1 MHRLLKKV
9 GYAVCLFVLWPS
21 PAVAKDSFIV
31 KDIRVEGLERISP
44 GTVFNYLPIRVGD
57 EFDAS
62 RSAEAV
68 RALFKT
74 GFFRDVRLEREGD
87 VLVVIV
93 SERETIAEITI
104 TGNKDISTED
114 LLEGLKKIGFAQGGV
129 FDRSLLDK
137 VEQELRRQ
145 YFSQGKYGV
154 KIDSQVKKLGAN
166 RVAVT
171 LAITEGR
178 AARIKQIN
186 IVGNRAYSDKALIKK
201 FKLTTPTLFSFFTK
215 SDQYSKQKLS
225 ADLEALRSH
234 YLDNGYINFNIDS
247 TQVSITPDKSDIYI
261 TINVSEG
268 DRYTL
273 SEIKLAGDLIVPQ
286 QDLFPLVTTKRGMVF
301 SRKEVTQTSTN
312 LTERLGDEGYAFAN
326 VNAVPEIDNAKK
338 TVALSY
344 FIDPG
349 KRVYV
354 RRINFSGNIKTRDE
368 VLRREMRQLEGAWFS
383 TSKVNRSKVRLQR
396 LGFFEEINAETPP
409 VTGTTDQVDVN
420 FAVTERASGNLLLGL
435 GFSQTQGLIFN
446 TQITQDNFL
455 GTGNHVKFAFNNS
468 EVNRIF
474 ALGYTNPY
482 YTPQGISRGFDISY
496 RETNAESANVTRFD
510 SKVLSGGINFG
521 IPVTEYQFVNLGL
534 AYEDTEINVDPLFT
548 SQQVQ
553 DFIAREGN
561 QFNVLRFN
569 TSFAYDTR
577 NKALLPD
584 SGVLH
589 RVRAEAAIP
598 GGDLRYYKLDYD
610 TSWYY
615 PLVEDY
621 ILALRGL
628 VGYGNG
634 YGGTRELPFFENF
647 YAGGPRSVRGYK
659 ENTLGPRD
667 TLGRPL
673 GGNFKVIG
681 NAEIILPVP
690 FLQDVKAVRVAA
702 FVDMGNVYGKD
713 EDIDVGQLRFSA
725 GLSGIWLSPFGV
737 LSVSIAQPFN
747 KQPGDQSQPFQF
759 TFGASF

>member
-1 MHRLLKKV
+1 MHRLLKKL
-9 GYAVCLFVLWPS
+9 GYTVFLFVFWPS
-21 PAVAKDSFIV
+21 SAVAKDSFIV

-74 GFFRDVRLEREGD
+74 GFFG
-87 VLVVIV
+87 
-93 SERETIAEITI
+93 
-104 TGNKDISTED
+104 TED
-114 LLEGLKKIGFAQGGV
+114 LLEGLKKIGFAEGGV

-154 KIDSQVKKLGAN
+154 KLDSQVKKLGAN

-171 LAITEGR
+171 IAITEGR

-234 YLDNGYINFNIDS
+234 YLDHGYINFNIDS

-268 DRYTL
+268 NRYTL
-273 SEIKLAGDLIVPQ
+273 SEVKLAGDLIVPQ
-286 QDLFPLVTTKRGMVF
+286 DDLFPLVTTKRGMVF
-301 SRKEVTQTSTN
+301 SRKAVTQTSTN

-354 RRINFSGNIKTRDE
+354 RRINFSGNTKTRDE
-368 VLRREMRQLEGAWFS
+368 VLRREMRQFEGAWFS

-409 VTGTTDQVDVN
+409 VPGTTDQVDVN

-455 GTGNHVKFAFNNS
+455 GTGNRVKFAFNNS
-468 EVNRIF
+468 DVNRIF

-482 YTPQGISRGFDISY
+482 YTPQGISRGFDVSY
-496 RETNAESANVTRFD
+496 RETDAESANVTRFD

-521 IPVTEYQFVNLGL
+521 IPVTEYQFVNIGL
-534 AYEDTEINVDPLFT
+534 AYEDTEIDVDPRFI
-548 SQQVQ
+548 SRQVQ

-598 GGDLRYYKLDYD
+598 GGDLRYYKLDYE

-628 VGYGNG
+628 VGYGDG

-647 YAGGPRSVRGYK
+647 YAGGPRSVRGYE
-659 ENTLGPRD
+659 ENTLGPED
-667 TLGRPL
+667 ENGRAL
-673 GGNFKVIG
+673 GGNFKVVG

-690 FLQDVKAVRVAA
+690 FLQDVKSVRVAA

-713 EDIDVGQLRFSA
+713 QDIDVGQLRFSA

-747 KQPGDQSQPFQF
+747 KQPGDETQPFQF